1 MGRWEEQ
8 SVLAT
13 DPVRAW
19 STPGP
24 LERGLGPAGEPRASR
39 EKQAE
44 RSLRRPGGVD
54 WATLHDGPWDLI
66 QKGDQVTAPRDQWH
80 GGRVSREGATPRR
93 ATPHRATPHRAGP
106 HWATPGHATP
116 GHATLRQATPHWATP
131 GHATQGCTTQGHA
144 TPGHTGP
151 HGATPH
157 KATPRRA
164 GPRQATQGH
173 TGKHRGGSGGTRR
186 RGGGGGASLGLAPWS
201 SSRGLSRAARV
212 LAPVTWAG
220 AVSLCVGWCG
230 SCGLWVGGS
239 AHEGPVHRWLA
250 CSF

>member
-106 HWATPGHATP
+106 HRAGPHRATPGHATP

-131 GHATQGCTTQGHA
+131 GHATQGHATQGRA

-151 HGATPH
+151 HGEAPGWL
-157 KATPRRA
+157 RRD
-164 GPRQATQGH
+164 QAM
-173 TGKHRGGSGGTRR
+173 RGRR
-186 RGGGGGASLGLAPWS
+186 RSEPGA
-201 SSRGLSRAARV
+201 RALVQLPR
-212 LAPVTWAG
+212 
-220 AVSLCVGWCG
+220 AVSGCPGPGPGDLGRGSVTVRGVGRELRALGRRLC
-230 SCGLWVGGS
+230 
-239 AHEGPVHRWLA
+239 A
-250 CSF
+250 

>member
-1 MGRWEEQ
+1 MGGAEC
-8 SVLAT
+8 SCHGPGPCLVH
-13 DPVRAW
+13 AW

-106 HWATPGHATP
+106 HRAGPHRATPGHATP

-144 TPGHTGP
+144 TPGHAGP
-151 HGATPH
+151 HGATRGH
-157 KATPRRA
+157 
-164 GPRQATQGH
+164 ATQGH
-173 TGKHRGGSGGTRR
+173 ATQGRATPGHTGPHGEAPGWLRRDQATRGRR
-186 RGGGGGASLGLAPWS
+186 RSEPGA
-201 SSRGLSRAARV
+201 RALVQLPR
-212 LAPVTWAG
+212 
-220 AVSLCVGWCG
+220 AVSGCPGPGPGDLGRGSVAVRGVGRELRALGRRLC
-230 SCGLWVGGS
+230 
-239 AHEGPVHRWLA
+239 A
-250 CSF
+250 

>member
-24 LERGLGPAGEPRASR
+24 LERGPGPAGEPRASC

-44 RSLRRPGGVD
+44 RSLRRPGGVN

-66 QKGDQVTAPRDQWH
+66 QKGDQVRAPRDQWH

-93 ATPHRATPHRAGP
+93 AAPHRATPHRAGP
-106 HWATPGHATP
+106 HRAGPHRATPGH
-116 GHATLRQATPHWATP
+116 ATP

-144 TPGHTGP
+144 TPGHAGP
-151 HGATPH
+151 HGATRGSTG
-157 KATPRRA
+157 AAQA
-164 GPRQATQGH
+164 GPGD
-173 TGKHRGGSGGTRR
+173 
-186 RGGGGGASLGLAPWS
+186 
-201 SSRGLSRAARV
+201 
-212 LAPVTWAG
+212 AG
-220 AVSLCVGWCG
+220 AAEERAWG
-230 SCGLWVGGS
+230 SRPGPAPAGCLRLPGS
-239 AHEGPVHRWLA
+239 WPR
-250 CSF
+250 